1 MQHSATRSWRVLF
14 VAVVALASMVAA
26 GCAPPAPP
34 TPTAPPPN
42 SAGLRAEL
50 VTGGIELS
58 WTPTTTGAVRGY
70 DLQYRID
77 GDWTTIPT
85 GIDPAVTF
93 TDVTPRTRYAFRVRS
108 RVAPGATALPF
119 SEAVISWYV
128 EPELPIVRID
138 TENAAPILD
147 RENYVR
153 ATMTLDPNGSGF
165 APYSGNL
172 GIRGRGNSTWMLP
185 KKPYRLKLDT
195 KSPLMGIASE
205 RDWVLL
211 ANYNDRSQLRTTIAM
226 ESSRATDLAY
236 TPTLRYVEVILNGR
250 YDGVYVLTQH
260 NEIGPDRVDITEM
273 EPEDISG
280 VELTGG
286 YRLEIDARL
295 EENDEPGF
303 RTTKNLP
310 VVVKDPD
317 PATPEQFAY
326 IRSYVQAF
334 ENSLFAPN
342 FKDPAS
348 GYRRYLDTGSF
359 ADHYLVQEL
368 TRNQDHFF
376 SSTYFTKERGDDRFT
391 FGPVWDFDIS
401 IGSTRGVRPLPPE
414 GWWARTRGAWNYRI
428 FNDEAFV
435 DEVAARWT
443 ELKPEFERIVA
454 DIEPL
459 GASLRSP
466 IDNDG
471 ARWNYT
477 LEASDTPEF
486 LTDWMTARIAWMDA
500 QFSSTG

>member
-26 GCAPPAPP
+26 GCVPPGPTVPP
-34 TPTAPPPN
+34 VN
-42 SAGLRAEL
+42 SAGLRAVL

-58 WTPTTTGAVRGY
+58 WNATPNGQVHGY
-70 DLQYRID
+70 DLQYRTD
-77 GDWTTIPT
+77 GDWTAIATT
-85 GIDPAVTF
+85 TDPEVTF

-108 RVAPGATALPF
+108 RVAPGATAQQYSASVF
-119 SEAVISWYV
+119 SWYV
-128 EPELPIVRID
+128 EPQLPIVRID
-138 TENAAPILD
+138 TENDAPILD

-153 ATMTLDPNGSGF
+153 ATMSLDPNGSGF
-165 APYSGNL
+165 APYSGTL
-172 GIRGRGNSTWMLP
+172 GIRGRGNSTWAAP

-195 KSPLMGIASE
+195 KSPIMGIASE

-226 ESSRATDLAY
+226 ESSRATDLPY
-236 TPTLRYVEVILNGR
+236 TPTLRHVEVILNGR

-303 RTTKNLP
+303 RTAKNLP
-310 VVVKDPD
+310 IVVKDPD

-334 ENSLFAPN
+334 ENSLFARN
-342 FKDPAS
+342 FADPVN

-376 SSTYFTKERGDDRFT
+376 SSTYFTKERGDDLLR

-401 IGSTRGVRPLPPE
+401 IGSSRGYAPMPPE
-414 GWWARTRGAWNYRI
+414 GWWARTRGSWNYRI
-428 FNDEAFV
+428 FNDAAFV
-435 DEVAARWT
+435 DEVANRWA
-443 ELKPEFERIVA
+443 ELKPAFEQIVA
-454 DIEPL
+454 EVEPL
-459 GASLRSP
+459 GAGLRPS
-466 IDNDG
+466 IDNDA

-477 LEASDTPEF
+477 LEASDTPEY
-486 LTDWMTARIAWMDA
+486 LTDWMNARIAWMDA